1 MSAKEK
7 TDAQPAEEMDIFQS
21 NLVPKHEI
29 LSEDERRDLL
39 SRMKI
44 EEKQLPRIKSGD
56 PAVKKLG
63 AKKGDIIR
71 IIRKSPTAGD
81 YLYFRIV
88 V

>member
-1 MSAKEK
+1 MAEKAVKE
-7 TDAQPAEEMDIFQS
+7 AQADELDIFQS

-44 EEKQLPRIKSGD
+44 EEKQLPRIKSSD
-56 PAVKKLG
+56 PAVKSLG
-63 AKKGDIIR
+63 AKKGDVLR
-71 IIRKSPTAGD
+71 ISRKSMTAGE